1 MHQTPMAPAF
11 IRMTL
16 TAALLAAPGFAWSQA
31 QSPSPAQP
39 PAAQSATPPPP
50 SPTRPVNP
58 AADTTAPGRTTPA
71 APGATSPGTTSPG
84 TTMPGTT
91 TPGANL
97 NAPATGAMAGS
108 VLAARPRMSQIIGS
122 RIYSD
127 RDQNVG
133 EVDDILLTPNGPVAI
148 VQVGGFLGIGGRLVQ
163 MPLSELRWNAERER
177 LMLPG
182 ATKEMLE
189 TRPAFE
195 YDAAQRRR

>member
-1 MHQTPMAPAF
+1 MHHPPMAPAL

-16 TAALLAAPGFAWSQA
+16 TAALLAAPGLAWSQA
-31 QSPSPAQP
+31 QNPGQPSAGQT
-39 PAAQSATPPPP
+39 ATPPPP

-58 AADTTAPGRTTPA
+58 ATDTTAPSRPA
-71 APGATSPGTTSPG
+71 TPGTASPG
-84 TTMPGTT
+84 TTMPGAAM
-91 TPGANL
+91 PGAGTPAATL
-97 NAPATGAMAGS
+97 NAPSTGAHGGS
-108 VLAARPRMSQIIGS
+108 VVSARPRMSQIIGS
-122 RIYSD
+122 RIYND

-133 EVDDILLTPNGPVAI
+133 EVDDILLTPNGPMAI

-163 MPLSELRWNAERER
+163 MPLSEVRWNAERER

>member
-1 MHQTPMAPAF
+1 
-11 IRMTL
+11 MTL
-16 TAALLAAPGFAWSQA
+16 TAALLTAPGLAWSQA
-31 QSPSPAQP
+31 PNPGQ
-39 PAAQSATPPPP
+39 PAAGQSATPPPP

-58 AADTTAPGRTTPA
+58 ATDTTAPTRTTPA
-71 APGATSPGTTSPG
+71 PMTPGAASPGTPG
-84 TTMPGTT
+84 TAMPT
-91 TPGANL
+91 TPGASL
-97 NAPATGAMAGS
+97 NPPATGAMAGS
-108 VLAARPRMSQIIGS
+108 VMSARPRMSQIIGS
-122 RIYSD
+122 RIYND

-133 EVDDILLTPNGPVAI
+133 EVDDILLTPNCPMAI

-163 MPLSELRWNAERER
+163 MPLSEVRWNAERER

>member
-1 MHQTPMAPAF
+1 MHHTPMAPAL

-16 TAALLAAPGFAWSQA
+16 TAALLAAPGLAWSQA
-31 QSPSPAQP
+31 QTQP
-39 PAAQSATPPPP
+39 PAGPSSTMPQA

-58 AADTTAPGRTTPA
+58 AADPATTTRS
-71 APGATSPGTTSPG
+71 APGAT
-84 TTMPGTT
+84 PGTT
-91 TPGANL
+91 TPGASL
-97 NAPATGAMAGS
+97 NPPGGTATAGS
-108 VLAARPRMSQIIGS
+108 IATARPRMSQIIGS
-122 RIYSD
+122 RIYND

-163 MPLSELRWNAERER
+163 MPLSEVRWNAERER

>member
-1 MHQTPMAPAF
+1 MPHTPTAPSL

-16 TAALLAAPGFAWSQA
+16 TAALLAAPGLAWSQA
-31 QSPSPAQP
+31 QP
-39 PAAQSATPPPP
+39 PAGQTATPPPP

-58 AADTTAPGRTTPA
+58 ATDPTAPTRITPAPA
-71 APGATSPGTTSPG
+71 APGSATPGTAAPA
-84 TTMPGTT
+84 MPG
-91 TPGANL
+91 ASL
-97 NAPATGAMAGS
+97 NPPVNTAMAGS
-108 VLAARPRMSQIIGS
+108 VMSARPRMSQIIGS
-122 RIYSD
+122 RIYND

-133 EVDDILLTPNGPVAI
+133 EVDDILLTPNGPMAI

-163 MPLSELRWNAERER
+163 MPLSDVRWNAERER